1 MGNPFDVMRKQLE
14 KMYDSRCAIIN
25 YTEKVDEYGTTTY
38 TSVIIAKE
46 QPCKLSYN
54 SANNATQT
62 KTVDNVEQTITLIMS
77 PTLDVKEGSDVTV
90 TLYNGTIL
98 EFVSSGIPK
107 RYRSHQE
114 ISLISKEVYG

>member
-1 MGNPFDVMRKQLE
+1 
-14 KMYDSRCAIIN
+14 
-25 YTEKVDEYGTTTY
+25 
-38 TSVIIAKE
+38 
-46 QPCKLSYN
+46 
-54 SANNATQT
+54 
-62 KTVDNVEQTITLIMS
+62 MS